1 MELSEEELKGL
12 ENLLIK
18 DNQNRNKNN
27 NNHIISKSKIY
38 DIKKNKRKLY
48 SSLPK
53 IQKNNVKVNVIFKL
67 QQLSLNHTKNFQTEN
82 NNENNSINN
91 SIIILN
97 NSSKKERSLKVKK
110 ILNEIK
116 RKTNENSP
124 KSSNTNLNSYGEL
137 YPGPGSYDI
146 SKNDIG
152 IMHNIRYK
160 NLFANNSHRYK
171 NVNKLHERNLGPGSY
186 NPTDNFN
193 FISYAQNPKVYISSL
208 ERPSFINENEI
219 NKNVGPGT
227 YEVDSCFQRNKI
239 KKIKNNLTKLD
250 NKKDKLQKW
259 LKNELSMRNNTNFFN
274 LENNKKFINIKKN
287 NINENNKNYVF
298 NGLNKIF
305 EKSIGDDVNFKNKQ
319 FISIQNSGKNIRK
332 KYLLDKNKSKRKCF
346 THNNIEYNF
355 NKDSFPIINKKYI

>member
-1 MELSEEELKGL
+1 MELSKEELKGL

-18 DNQNRNKNN
+18 DNQNRNN
-27 NNHIISKSKIY
+27 NNHLISKSKISEL
-38 DIKKNKRKLY
+38 KKNKRKSY

-53 IQKNNVKVNVIFKL
+53 IQKNNVKVNVIFKF

-82 NNENNSINN
+82 NNKNNGLNN

-97 NSSKKERSLKVKK
+97 NSSRKERSLIVKN

-137 YPGPGSYDI
+137 YPGPGTYDI
-146 SKNDIG
+146 MKNDIG

-171 NVNKLHERNLGPGSY
+171 NVNKLQERNIGPGSY
-186 NPTDNFN
+186 NPTENFN

-227 YEVDSCFQRNKI
+227 YEVDSCFQRNNI

-250 NKKDKLQKW
+250 NKKHKLQKW
-259 LKNELSMRNNTNFFN
+259 LKNELNMKNNTNFFN
-274 LENNKKFINIKKN
+274 LENNKKFINMKK
-287 NINENNKNYVF
+287 NNKNYAF
-298 NGLNKIF
+298 NGQNKIF
-305 EKSIGDDVNFKNKQ
+305 EKSIGDDDVNFKNKQ
-319 FISIQNSGKNIRK
+319 FNSIQNSGKNIHK
-332 KYLLDKNKSKRKCF
+332 KYLLDKNKSKRKCY
-346 THNNIEYNF
+346 TNNNIEYNF